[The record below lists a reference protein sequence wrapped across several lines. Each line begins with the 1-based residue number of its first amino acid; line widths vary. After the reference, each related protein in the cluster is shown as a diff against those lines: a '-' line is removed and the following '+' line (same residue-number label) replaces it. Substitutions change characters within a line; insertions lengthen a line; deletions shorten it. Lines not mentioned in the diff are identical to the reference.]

1 MMVSASHGIPKA
13 TGMRWSA
20 VTDAGERYV
29 NALATK
35 DTEALRELFAA
46 DVLFRGMT
54 PGRFWEVRTPDD
66 VIHQVLYQWFE
77 PSDVIEG
84 VEQVVVGEIVGRERV
99 DYRFRVRNDDG
110 LFTVEQR
117 AYIEVNVDGRICRMD
132 AMCSGYRP
140 IAQAAAAD
148 R

>member
-1 MMVSASHGIPKA
+1 
-13 TGMRWSA
+13 MRWST

-35 DTEALRELFAA
+35 DTEALRQLFAA

-84 VEQVVVGEIVGRERV
+84 IEQVEVGEIVGKERV
-99 DYRFRVRNDDG
+99 DYRFRVRNNDG

-117 AYIEVNVDGRICRMD
+117 AYIEVDGDGLVTRMD

-140 IAQAAAAD
+140 ISQVDDAD